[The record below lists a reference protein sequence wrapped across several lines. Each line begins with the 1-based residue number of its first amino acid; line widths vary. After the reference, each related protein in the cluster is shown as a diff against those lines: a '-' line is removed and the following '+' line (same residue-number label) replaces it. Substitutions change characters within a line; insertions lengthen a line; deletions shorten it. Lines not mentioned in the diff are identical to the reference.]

1 MTLQKRKKRKKKR
14 NDNMAMFGHGQWYT
28 GELNPNQFATDPR
41 GKMGVMQQRKG
52 LPDSFNGAEMGMEQ
66 AQPSNG
72 LLNNPSQ
79 QNPLGF
85 IKLPKLNPLGY
96 VVVGGVM
103 LALCVNLFTRS
114 RSL

>member
-52 LPDSFNGAEMGMEQ
+52 LPDSFNGAEMGIEQ
-66 AQPSNG
+66 AQPNNG
-72 LLNNPSQ
+72 PLNNPSQ
-79 QNPLGF
+79 QKPLGL
-85 IKLPKLNPLGY
+85 IKLPKLNTFGY
-96 VVVGGVM
+96 IVAGSVLV
-103 LALCVNLFTRS
+103 ALSVKLFR
-114 RSL
+114 RG